1 MLIAHIYIYFHLVYS
16 SDSESECPSECPS
29 DNESERYEIL
39 SRYVESER
47 YEILSR
53 YVSFKLLEVTMFLL
67 TIHNSGTE
75 DNGGTGDS
83 RTSDAQELERYI

>member
-1 MLIAHIYIYFHLVYS
+1 MYS

-29 DNESERYEIL
+29 DNESERYE
-39 SRYVESER
+39 R
-47 YEILSR
+47 LSR

-83 RTSDAQELERYI
+83 RTADAQELERYIYRI

>member
-1 MLIAHIYIYFHLVYS
+1 MYFHLVYS

-39 SRYVESER
+39 SRH
-47 YEILSR
+47 
-53 YVSFKLLEVTMFLL
+53 VSFKLLEVTTFLL

-83 RTSDAQELERYI
+83 RTSDALELERYI

>member
-1 MLIAHIYIYFHLVYS
+1 MYS
-16 SDSESECPSECPS
+16 SDSESECLSECPS
-29 DNESERYEIL
+29 DN
-39 SRYVESER
+39 ESER

-83 RTSDAQELERYI
+83 RMADAQELERLPNIIFKLKLPFMF

>member
-1 MLIAHIYIYFHLVYS
+1 MYS

-29 DNESERYEIL
+29 D
-39 SRYVESER
+39 ESER

-75 DNGGTGDS
+75 DNAGTGDS
-83 RTSDAQELERYI
+83 RTADTQELERYI